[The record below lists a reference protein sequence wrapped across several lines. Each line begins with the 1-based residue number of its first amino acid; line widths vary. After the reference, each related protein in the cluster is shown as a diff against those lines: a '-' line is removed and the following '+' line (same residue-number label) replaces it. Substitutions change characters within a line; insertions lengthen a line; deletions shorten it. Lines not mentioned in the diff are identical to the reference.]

1 LFNLKPNL
9 WSCFL
14 TIVRVFLQNPK
25 LLEVFK
31 TIGMDLGKRI
41 LELRKEKSIT
51 REKLG
56 KIIGTS
62 GAIIGRYE
70 RNERTPSVEI
80 ARKMAQALGVS
91 LDYLVGNTEFLL
103 DTDVIKKIQ
112 EIQKLPQEDK
122 NHLFYV
128 LDNILQNV
136 RAKQAFAGQ

>member
-1 LFNLKPNL
+1 
-9 WSCFL
+9 
-14 TIVRVFLQNPK
+14 
-25 LLEVFK
+25 
-31 TIGMDLGKRI
+31 MDLGKRI
-41 LELRKEKSIT
+41 LELRKDKGLT

-56 KIIGTS
+56 KTIGTS

-80 ARKMAQALGVS
+80 ARKMAEALGVS

-112 EIQKLPQEDK
+112 DIQKLPKEDK
-122 NHLFYV
+122 QHLFYV

-136 RAKQAFAGQ
+136 KAKQAFAG

>member
-1 LFNLKPNL
+1 
-9 WSCFL
+9 
-14 TIVRVFLQNPK
+14 
-25 LLEVFK
+25 
-31 TIGMDLGKRI
+31 LG
-41 LELRKEKSIT
+41 SFHFT

-56 KIIGTS
+56 KVIGTS

>member
-1 LFNLKPNL
+1 
-9 WSCFL
+9 
-14 TIVRVFLQNPK
+14 
-25 LLEVFK
+25 
-31 TIGMDLGKRI
+31 MDLGKRI
-41 LELRKEKSIT
+41 FELRKEKGFT

-56 KIIGTS
+56 KAIGTS

-112 EIQKLPQEDK
+112 EIQKLPQEDR

-128 LDNILQNV
+128 VDNILQNV
-136 RAKQAFAGQ
+136 RAKQAFAG